1 MRDLMLHEQFEI
13 EMLFQLQSGRFLDA
27 LVFTGGTM
35 LRLCHGLE
43 RYSVD
48 LDFWAAKAG
57 MDWTAYAR
65 KLKSHLSPHY
75 SIVDAANKRFS
86 LVVELKSAAYPRSL
100 KIEIRKEVKQAPT
113 ETAIAFSPHATTQ
126 VLLKTVTPGG
136 MMQAKIAAFL
146 DRGEIRDAYDME
158 FLLKRGVPLEAD
170 IKTIERL
177 MAGLEKLGKKDYSVK
192 LGSLLPADLRAYY
205 RENGFRIL
213 KANLEGLLKNVIQ

>member
-1 MRDLMLHEQFEI
+1 MHEQFE
-13 EMLFQLQSGRFLDA
+13 LDVLTRLQSGRLLDA

-35 LRLCHGLE
+35 LRLCHGLD

-48 LDFWAAKAG
+48 LDFWAAKSG
-57 MDWTAYAR
+57 MDWTTYAR

-75 SIVDAANKRFS
+75 QIMDAANKRFS

-100 KIEIRKEVKQAPT
+100 KIEIRKEVKEVST
-113 ETAIAFSPHATTQ
+113 ETSIVYSPHAKAQ
-126 VLLKTVTPGG
+126 VLMKTATPGA

-158 FLLKRGVPLEAD
+158 FLLKRGVPLAAD
-170 IKTIERL
+170 SKTIARL
-177 MAGLEKLGKKDYSVK
+177 LSGLEKLGKKDYSVK
-192 LGSLLPADLRAYY
+192 LGSLLPAGLRAYY

-213 KANLEGLLKNVIQ
+213 KEHLNNELSNLEKGRNA